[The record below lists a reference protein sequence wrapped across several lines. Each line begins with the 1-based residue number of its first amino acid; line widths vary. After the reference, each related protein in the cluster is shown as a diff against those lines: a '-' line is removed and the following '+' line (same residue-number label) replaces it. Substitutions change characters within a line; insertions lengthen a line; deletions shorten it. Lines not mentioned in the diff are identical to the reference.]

1 MDMLKREEQVVS
13 RSMVGHGGFF
23 KTAGVGQQI
32 LADALGVPMVTPG
45 GGLGGDSET
54 EMD

>member
-1 MDMLKREEQVVS
+1 MKKFENPMIEVQVFAIEDV
-13 RSMVGHGGFF
+13 
-23 KTAGVGQQI
+23 
-32 LADALGVPMVTPG
+32 VTTSSGNQGG